1 MKLQSGQRILH
12 PCIWFFFF
20 TFQLLCV
27 GYIDFLALD
36 TSKCVDYIL
45 RSYHLMILANFLT
58 VHQCDL
64 YTYEFYPP
72 VNGITCGLYHQIFST
87 AHLYNFY
94 IIHSF
99 IWLVAGFGW
108 DLSF

>member
-12 PCIWFFFF
+12 PCICFFFF

-45 RSYHLMILANFLT
+45 HSYHLIILANFLT

-64 YTYEFYPP
+64 YTYEFYPL
-72 VNGITCGLYHQIFST
+72 VNGITCGLYHQIFSSFI
-87 AHLYNFY
+87 HY

>member
-12 PCIWFFFF
+12 PCICFFFF
-20 TFQLLCV
+20 TFQLLYV

-64 YTYEFYPP
+64 YTYEFYPL

-99 IWLVAGFGW
+99 IWLVAGFG
-108 DLSF
+108 